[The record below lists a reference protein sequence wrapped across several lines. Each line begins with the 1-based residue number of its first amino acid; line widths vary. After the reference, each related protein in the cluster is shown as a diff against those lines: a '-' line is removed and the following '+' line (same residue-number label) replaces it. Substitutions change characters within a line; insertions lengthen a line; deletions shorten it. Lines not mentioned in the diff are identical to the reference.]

1 LITVL
6 GVADE
11 IEFSRQKHP
20 PLIKGGRLA
29 IQNAWLKA
37 ERNEPLLPL
46 SRARVVVP
54 TFDWADRA
62 QIAYLASSL
71 KAETVAKALPLRDEL
86 VLVVLHTFFILGHF
100 SERDKWKE
108 NSLSL

>member
-1 LITVL
+1 LL

-11 IEFSRQKHP
+11 IQFSREKHP
-20 PLIKGGRLA
+20 PLIQVGRLA
-29 IQNAWLKA
+29 IQIAWPMA

-62 QIAYLASSL
+62 QSACLASSL
-71 KAETVAKALPLRDEL
+71 KA
-86 VLVVLHTFFILGHF
+86 
-100 SERDKWKE
+100 
-108 NSLSL
+108 